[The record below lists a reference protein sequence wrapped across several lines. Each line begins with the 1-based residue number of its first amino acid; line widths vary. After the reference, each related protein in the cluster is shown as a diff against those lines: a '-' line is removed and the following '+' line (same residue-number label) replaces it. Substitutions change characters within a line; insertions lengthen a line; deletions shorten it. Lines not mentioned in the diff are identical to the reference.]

1 MSYARLAGWSLLIS
15 NVLLLIATLLALIIP
30 GPLGPFGPP
39 PVWLSWVMALFFV
52 LLLVGLPALYTSQRR
67 TGWLGLA
74 GVIVFF
80 LAILVLGVGENV
92 VAAIAFSGPP
102 GPVPTGP
109 ITPPTGVIIS
119 FLAGAIMF
127 LIGSVL
133 LALSILRARV
143 FPRWTAWALVTS
155 AIFQVASFVAPG
167 APAGVIP
174 AILYTV
180 STLLSA
186 AALVWIGYML
196 TRPVLVM
203 PAQSPEAQRS

>member
-1 MSYARLAGWSLLIS
+1 MSYTRLAGWSLLIS

-39 PVWLSWVMALFFV
+39 PVWLGWVMALFFV

-67 TGWLGLA
+67 TGWLGLV

-133 LALSILRARV
+133 LALGILRAHV

-196 TRPVLVM
+196 TRPVLAM
-203 PAQSPEAQRS
+203 PAQSHEAQRG